1 MSRKRALDVEGRTLL
16 IRLWKTGRTPKEIA
30 YILTVSDNTVRNELR
45 TLLASGLISDRA
57 VVKKKSEPL
66 SRPTNDNTDPRHKRA
81 MRICL
86 RCGDPFNSTHCGNRL
101 CKGCINFASHGGG
114 RALL

>member
-1 MSRKRALDVEGRTLL
+1 MSRKKALDVERRTLL
-16 IRLWKTGRTPKEIA
+16 IRHWKADTSIKEIA
-30 YILTVSDNTVRNELR
+30 YILKMTDDTIRREIRALRNR
-45 TLLASGLISDRA
+45 GLITDRA
-57 VVKKKSEPL
+57 VVKKKKPL
-66 SRPTNDNTDPRHKRA
+66 VSRPENDSTNPRHKRA